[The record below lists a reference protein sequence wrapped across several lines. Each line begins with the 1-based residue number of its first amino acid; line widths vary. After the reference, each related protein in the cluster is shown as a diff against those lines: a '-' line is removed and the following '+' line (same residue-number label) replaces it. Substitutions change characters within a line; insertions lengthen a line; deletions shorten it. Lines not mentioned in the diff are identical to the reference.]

1 MYKGKLSIFVCCH
14 KIMME
19 LRRSCI
25 STTERNNLMLKI
37 ILLLGLAAGALLPV
51 AAQQRKYVN
60 EFLNLGVGGRG
71 MGMSGAQVA
80 SVNDVTSAFWN
91 PAGLSQVQ
99 ADFQLGLM
107 HSEYFSSIAK
117 YDYLGSAFPMK
128 NRKGVLGVSLIR
140 FAIDDIPYTLNLIQP
155 DGSVDYSK
163 IKAISAA
170 DYAGLISYA
179 QKINWKRY
187 ADREDVNLSVGGNLK
202 IIHRNVG
209 TMANA
214 WGAGLDLGF
223 QARTGRWKLG
233 AVVKDITTT
242 YTLWSYSFTDRE
254 KQVLAQTGNDIVSKS
269 TEVNTPRILLG
280 AGRVLPIRFRDT
292 TRRAY
297 LLVESNLDITTDG
310 KRYGNLINLNP
321 FSIDPRLGLEF
332 GYNNLIFVRGGVG
345 NFQRV
350 LSDDDTTN
358 TAKRT
363 MFQPT
368 LGLGVKIKNFVIDY
382 SFSSLN
388 VQNSPLYSHFISLR
402 LDINKKGS
410 TFGIA
415 NTELDY
421 RARSINKKINKS
433 VNQ

>member
-1 MYKGKLSIFVCCH
+1 MSLCVFS
-14 KIMME
+14 M
-19 LRRSCI
+19 LN
-25 STTERNNLMLKI
+25 TT
-37 ILLLGLAAGALLPV
+37 
-51 AAQQRKYVN
+51 AQQRKYVN
-60 EFLNLGVGGRG
+60 EFLNLGVGARG

-91 PAGLSQVQ
+91 PAGLNSVKS
-99 ADFQLGLM
+99 DFQLGLM

-117 YDYLGSAFPMK
+117 YDYLGTAFPMK

-155 DGSVDYSK
+155 DGTVDYNK
-163 IKAISAA
+163 IKAISAS
-170 DYAGLISYA
+170 DYAGLITYA
-179 QKINWKRY
+179 QKLRIKKY
-187 ADREDVNLSVGGNLK
+187 DDREDVSFNVGGNLK
-202 IIHRNVG
+202 IIHRNIG
-209 TMANA
+209 SLANA
-214 WGAGLDLGF
+214 WGAGLDLGL
-223 QARTGRWKLG
+223 QGRIGRWKLG

-242 YTLWSYSFTDRE
+242 YTLWSFSFTDKE
-254 KQVLAQTGNDIVSKS
+254 KQVLAQTGNEIVSKS
-269 TEVNTPRILLG
+269 TEVNTPRIILG
-280 AGRVLPIRFRDT
+280 GGRTFPIHFRDSSKK
-292 TRRAY
+292 AY
-297 LLVESNLDITTDG
+297 VLVESNLDITTDG
-310 KRYGNLINLNP
+310 KRYGNLINANP
-321 FSIDPRLGLEF
+321 FSIDPKLGVEL
-332 GYNNLIFVRGGVG
+332 GYNNLLYVRAGVG

-410 TFGIA
+410 NYGIS
-415 NTELDY
+415 NTDIDY
-421 RARSINKKINKS
+421 RARDINKKLNKS
-433 VNQ
+433 TK

>member
-1 MYKGKLSIFVCCH
+1 
-14 KIMME
+14 
-19 LRRSCI
+19 
-25 STTERNNLMLKI
+25 MLKKI
-37 ILLLGLAAGALLPV
+37 FLLSLLSSSTFFSI
-51 AAQQRKYVN
+51 AQQRKYVN
-60 EFLNLGVGGRG
+60 EFMNLGVGGRG
-71 MGMSGAQVA
+71 MGMSGAQAA

-91 PAGLSQVQ
+91 PAGLANVKS
-99 ADFQLGLM
+99 DFQLGLM

-117 YDYLGSAFPMK
+117 YDYIGSAFPMK

-155 DGSVDYSK
+155 DGTVDYNK
-163 IKAISAA
+163 IKGISAA
-170 DYAGLISYA
+170 DYAGLITYA
-179 QKINWKRY
+179 QKLRIKRY
-187 ADREDVNLSVGGNLK
+187 ANREDIDVNVGGNFK

-214 WGAGLDLGF
+214 WGAGLDLGL
-223 QARTGRWKLG
+223 QARVGRWKLG

-242 YTLWSYSFTDRE
+242 YTLWSFSYTDKE
-254 KQVLAQTGNDIVSKS
+254 KQVLAQTGNEIVSKS
-269 TEVNTPRILLG
+269 TEVNTPRIILG
-280 AGRVLPIRFRDT
+280 GGRYLPIQFRDT
-292 TRRAY
+292 TKKAY

-310 KRYGNLINLNP
+310 KRYGNLINIKPL
-321 FSIDPRLGLEF
+321 SIDPRLGLEF
-332 GYNNLIFVRGGVG
+332 GYNNLFFIRGGVG

-358 TAKRT
+358 TKKRT

-402 LDINKKGS
+402 LDINKKGG
-410 TFGIA
+410 TYGIS
-415 NTELDY
+415 NTDLDY
-421 RARSINKKINKS
+421 KAKDISKKLNKS
-433 VNQ
+433 TK